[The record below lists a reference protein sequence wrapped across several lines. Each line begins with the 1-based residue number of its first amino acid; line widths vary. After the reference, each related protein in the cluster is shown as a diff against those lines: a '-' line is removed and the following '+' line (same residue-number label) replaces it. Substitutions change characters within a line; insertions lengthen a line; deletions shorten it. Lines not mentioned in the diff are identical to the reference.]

1 MPPAVKFAA
10 CVRAESVGVAGAKI
24 IRAENLKFEKCDKR
38 ATELP
43 VARQLAIAKGLGRVM
58 D

>member
-10 CVRAESVGVAGAKI
+10 CVRAESVAGAKI